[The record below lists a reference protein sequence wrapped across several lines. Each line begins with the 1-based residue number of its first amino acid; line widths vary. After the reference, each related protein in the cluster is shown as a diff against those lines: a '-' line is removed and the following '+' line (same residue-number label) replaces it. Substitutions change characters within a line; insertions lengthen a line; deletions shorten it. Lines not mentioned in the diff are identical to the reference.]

1 MLTISDNVAADA
13 LLDRIG
19 IDAVNAGTARLG
31 LVRARGLAARIA
43 VIRYLRLQ
51 ALGDGA
57 GVPGRPLGVPGRAV
71 DLDPPRRR
79 GLPERRH
86 DLVRDGEGG
95 AAGGPDGSA
104 ITWGVYRALR

>member
-19 IDAVNAGTARLG
+19 IDAVNAGSARLG

-57 GVPGRPLGVPGRAV
+57 GVPGRAV

-95 AAGGPDGSA
+95 AAGRPDGSA